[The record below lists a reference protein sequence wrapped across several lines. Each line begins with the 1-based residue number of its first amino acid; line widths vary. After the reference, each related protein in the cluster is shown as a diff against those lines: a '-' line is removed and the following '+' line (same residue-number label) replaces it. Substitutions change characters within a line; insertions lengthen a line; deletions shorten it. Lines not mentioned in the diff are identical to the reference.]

1 MEALWC
7 ESGKSGSKVRDEM
20 SPTSS
25 SQNRVDPLPAHE
37 SASKAGGR
45 PSLLKLIV
53 GVIAGLALFM
63 LARQLGDSLPRVADW
78 IDGLGPRGPAAFI
91 IIYALAVVAFV
102 PGSILTLAGGA
113 LFGIGWGTL
122 YVFTAA
128 VIGSGSAFL
137 VSRYL
142 ARGLV
147 ESRLA
152 DHPKFES
159 IDRAVARQG
168 LKIVFL
174 LRLSPAFPFSF
185 MNYALGLTRVSFRDY
200 MFAAV
205 GMLPGSLLYV
215 YYGKAAGDVATLA
228 SGAGVDRGAEYYAV
242 LALGLAATI
251 AVTTVVTRLARRAL
265 AESSESTQ

>member
-1 MEALWC
+1 
-7 ESGKSGSKVRDEM
+7 M
-20 SPTSS
+20 SPTSN
-25 SQNRVDPLPAHE
+25 SQTRDNPLPANE
-37 SASKAGGR
+37 SASKAGRR
-45 PSLLKLIV
+45 PPLLKVIV
-53 GVIAGLALFM
+53 GVIAAVALFA
-63 LARQLGDSLPRVADW
+63 LARQLGGSLPQVADW
-78 IDGLGPRGPAAFI
+78 IDGLGPRGPLAFI
-91 IIYALAVVAFV
+91 LIYAVAVVAFV

-122 YVFTAA
+122 YVFAAA
-128 VIGSGSAFL
+128 VIGSGAAFL
-137 VSRYL
+137 VSRYV

-159 IDRAVARQG
+159 IDHAVADQG

-185 MNYALGLTRVSFRDY
+185 MNYALGLTRVSFRDF
-200 MFAAV
+200 MSASV

-228 SGAGVDRGAEYYAV
+228 SGAAVERGVEYYAV
-242 LALGLAATI
+242 LTLGLAATI
-251 AVTTVVTRLARRAL
+251 AVTTVVTRLARHAL
-265 AESSESTQ
+265 AESAESAK